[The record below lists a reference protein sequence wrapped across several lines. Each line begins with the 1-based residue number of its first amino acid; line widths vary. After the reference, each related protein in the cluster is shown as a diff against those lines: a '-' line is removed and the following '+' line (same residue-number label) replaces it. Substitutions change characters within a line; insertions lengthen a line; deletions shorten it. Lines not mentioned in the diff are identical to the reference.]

1 MSMLSTRRALMLG
14 AFLTA
19 FAATAPWAQAE
30 GEAEVQT
37 IRAVSHSIPA
47 GGRAQAVAAADAAG
61 PRIIPAGEAELAR
74 IKALAGGS
82 EGGAS
87 LVAAGEAAE
96 LTVGVRNQNRRR
108 VCQTD
113 ASTGAAPS
121 GINGAVGP
129 QIMVVVTNSA
139 ISRYNKKSCARVG
152 QQSLA
157 TFFAAVG
164 VPATAQLRDPRV
176 IYDRRSRR
184 FFVTAV
190 STDSGNTD
198 QYQYVAVSADATGR
212 TFNLYRI
219 TLSEGTARF
228 CKRNVASTWDFPMAG
243 VSNARWFVTAN
254 DKGPAGGVRG
264 AILSLDKRASL
275 NGAPMTVKCFNQLP
289 ANLAAT
295 ISLDTS
301 AATAF
306 LSPGSGSSSRIERR
320 VVTAVGGGVANDTLT
335 VIAPVII
342 PTWWAPPAAAQP
354 NGQLLD
360 TLDGRFVAPSIQ
372 NQQKIVNVHSVKVR
386 DTAKIRLYHVSTLD
400 EAVAPTLI
408 FTPTTVEDESDN
420 LFTASIATNYGAAN
434 APVFI
439 SATRTIPG
447 NRNAGR
453 PSQLLFSG
461 PADSADSAR
470 WRYALIGTSQAQMT
484 GCASQPP
491 GVCRWGDYSS
501 TQIEPG
507 NAQLGWGFNQLVAGT
522 GAANQSRWTT
532 RAGLMQA
539 FRGL

>member
-19 FAATAPWAQAE
+19 FAATVPSAQAE
-30 GEAEVQT
+30 DEAEVQT

-47 GGRAQAVAAADAAG
+47 GSRAQAVAANAG
-61 PRIIPAGEAELAR
+61 APRIIPAGEAELLR

-82 EGGAS
+82 EGATS
-87 LVAAGEAAE
+87 LVAAGEATE
-96 LTVGVRNQNRRR
+96 LTVRVRNENRRR

-139 ISRYNKKSCARVG
+139 ISRYNKNNCARVG

-157 TFFAAVG
+157 AFFAGVG
-164 VPATAQLRDPRV
+164 VPATAQLKDPRV

-190 STDSGNTD
+190 STDSGNSD
-198 QYQYVAVSADATGR
+198 QYQYVAVSTDATGR
-212 TFNLYRI
+212 TYNLYRI
-219 TLSEGTARF
+219 MLSEGTARF
-228 CKRNVASTWDFPMAG
+228 CKRSVGSTWDFPMAG

-254 DKGPAGGVRG
+254 DKGLAGGVRG
-264 AILSLDKRASL
+264 AILSMDKRASL
-275 NGAPMTVKCFNQLP
+275 SGAPMTVKCFNQLP

-295 ISLDTS
+295 ISLDAS

-335 VIAPVII
+335 PIAPVVI

-372 NQQKIVNVHSVKVR
+372 NQQKIVNVHSIKVR
-386 DTAKIRLYHVSTLD
+386 DTAKIRLYHISTLND
-400 EAVAPTLI
+400 AVSPTLI

-420 LFTASIATNYGAAN
+420 LFNASVATSYGTAD

-453 PSQLLFSG
+453 ASQLLFSG

-470 WRYALIGTSQAQMT
+470 WRYALIGSSQAQMT
-484 GCASQPP
+484 GCARQPA

-507 NAQLGWGFNQLVAGT
+507 NARLGWGFNQLVDGT
-522 GAANQSRWTT
+522 GSANQSRWTT

-539 FRGL
+539 FRGP